1 MQEQVEKLYNGTL
14 TACIAARCARN
25 RLRMLLDVED
35 LQAYLQEAFS
45 HYTSTL
51 DSPFDF
57 VQASFRNSPIPPDFG
72 GNILKLAL
80 NVMDILQVRSNSITD
95 GRRIFAELAYVVA
108 SCIMLDN
115 ARHKT
120 KGRSLCT
127 LVRFILMTKTTCGR
141 ERIEDI

>member
-1 MQEQVEKLYNGTL
+1 
-14 TACIAARCARN
+14 
-25 RLRMLLDVED
+25 MLLDVED
-35 LQAYLQEAFS
+35 LHAYLQEAFN

-80 NVMDILQVRSNSITD
+80 NVMNILQERNNTLMDARV
-95 GRRIFAELAYVVA
+95 IFSELSYMIA

-120 KGRSLCT
+120 KGESDRDPFTALT
-127 LVRFILMTKTTCGR
+127 LLLGPT
-141 ERIEDI
+141 

>member
-1 MQEQVEKLYNGTL
+1 MQEQIEKLYECTM
-14 TACIAARCARN
+14 TACIASRCARN

-35 LQAYLQEAFS
+35 LQSYLQEAFN
-45 HYTSTL
+45 HYASTL

-57 VQASFRNSPIPPDFG
+57 VQASFRNSPIPSDFG

-80 NVMDILQVRSNSITD
+80 NVMDIVQARDSTIID
-95 GRRIFAELAYVVA
+95 ARHIFSELAYMVA

-120 KGRSLCT
+120 KGMHTFNVPTRMYTFGLLLT
-127 LVRFILMTKTTCGR
+127 
-141 ERIEDI
+141 

>member
-1 MQEQVEKLYNGTL
+1 MLYNATL
-14 TACIAARCARN
+14 SASMAARAARH
-25 RLRMLLDVED
+25 RHRMLLDVED
-35 LQAYLQEAFS
+35 LQEYLQEAFS

-51 DSPFDF
+51 DCPFDF

-80 NVMDILQVRSNSITD
+80 NVMDVLQVRKDSIID
-95 GRRIFAELAYVVA
+95 GQSIFAELAYVVA

-120 KGRSLCT
+120 KGRCSRSHPGTSLV
-127 LVRFILMTKTTCGR
+127 LQFVANLLQAMLSRYSRTT
-141 ERIEDI
+141 

>member
-80 NVMDILQVRSNSITD
+80 NVMDILQVRSDSITD

-115 ARHKT
+115 ARHNT
-120 KGRSLCT
+120 KGKS
-127 LVRFILMTKTTCGR
+127 M
-141 ERIEDI
+141 RIYNRHSTGLTNEP

>member
-1 MQEQVEKLYNGTL
+1 
-14 TACIAARCARN
+14 
-25 RLRMLLDVED
+25 MLLDVED

-51 DSPFDF
+51 DTPFDF

-80 NVMDILQVRSNSITD
+80 NVMDILQVRSNCLTD

-120 KGRSLCT
+120 KG
-127 LVRFILMTKTTCGR
+127 TCLYYMSGPCY
-141 ERIEDI
+141 

>member
-14 TACIAARCARN
+14 AACLAARCVRN
-25 RLRMLLDVED
+25 HLRMLLDVED
-35 LQAYLQEAFS
+35 LQSYLQEAFS

-51 DSPFDF
+51 DTPFDF

-80 NVMDILQVRSNSITD
+80 NVMDILQVRNNSVID
-95 GRRIFAELAYVVA
+95 GRHIFTELAYVVA

-120 KGRSLCT
+120 KGACLYMSLYS
-127 LVRFILMTKTTCGR
+127 ILTTNSQ
-141 ERIEDI
+141 

>member
-1 MQEQVEKLYNGTL
+1 MQLQVEKLYNGTL

-35 LQAYLQEAFS
+35 QQAYLQEAFN
-45 HYTSTL
+45 HYASTL

-57 VQASFRNSPIPPDFG
+57 VKASFRNSPIPPDFG

-80 NVMDILQVRSNSITD
+80 NVMDILQARRDNVID
-95 GRRIFAELAYVVA
+95 PRRIFSEIAYMVA
-108 SCIMLDN
+108 SCIMLEN

-120 KGRSLCT
+120 KGITPFPPS
-127 LVRFILMTKTTCGR
+127 
-141 ERIEDI
+141 